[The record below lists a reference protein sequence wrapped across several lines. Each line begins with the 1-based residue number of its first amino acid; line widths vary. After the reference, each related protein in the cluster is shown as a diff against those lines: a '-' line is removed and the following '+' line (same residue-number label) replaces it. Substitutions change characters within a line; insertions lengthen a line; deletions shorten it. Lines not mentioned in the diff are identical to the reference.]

1 MLRLALVTEGMIHRS
16 LDELMD
22 WLDVHVPAVRDL
34 EIGTGGY
41 SPLGHS
47 PLELSSRDRGAWLA
61 HVEARGYRVAAF
73 KRMKL
78 SRLKTC
84 APGCSSRQI
93 VRAGAVRATSSAIP
107 SQ

>member
-22 WLDVHVPAVRDL
+22 WLDIHVPAVRDL

-47 PLELSSRDRGAWLA
+47 PLELSSRDRHL
-61 HVEARGYRVAAF
+61 V
-73 KRMKL
+73 L
-78 SRLKTC
+78 
-84 APGCSSRQI
+84 
-93 VRAGAVRATSSAIP
+93 VR
-107 SQ
+107 